1 MAADHRLT
9 VDGDRLVLVLDQAR
23 PCVASTIVG
32 GGIGTVRTWLN
43 LEVPLAYDRLDPVA
57 HLKERADDLDGPLV
71 ATMTA
76 AAVDRWV
83 EGRQG
88 LAWVVATVG
97 VSVPLA
103 AAGSWEPHH
112 GPGTINIAAV
122 LDARLDDAG
131 LVNAVQTLTEAKAQA
146 IADAGL
152 PATNRDGVATG
163 TATDSILVAA
173 APVRSRPEGI
183 DPSLWDGPSS
193 FAGPATRVGHDLA
206 MATHTAITAGLARWR
221 ADHPSTDR

>member
-1 MAADHRLT
+1 M
-9 VDGDRLVLVLDQAR
+9 VLVLDRPR

-43 LEVPLAYDRLDPVA
+43 LEVPLSYDRVDPVA
-57 HLKERADDLDGPLV
+57 HLKERADDLEGPIV

-112 GPGTINIAAV
+112 GPGTINI
-122 LDARLDDAG
+122 LSLIHISEP
-131 LVNAVQTLTEAKAQA
+131 T
-146 IADAGL
+146 
-152 PATNRDGVATG
+152 
-163 TATDSILVAA
+163 
-173 APVRSRPEGI
+173 RPY
-183 DPSLWDGPSS
+183 
-193 FAGPATRVGHDLA
+193 
-206 MATHTAITAGLARWR
+206 
-221 ADHPSTDR
+221 